1 MLYLSNAIEEQDQVT
16 IINIAT
22 CKGECLV
29 SELEVNV
36 LVEVRCAIIYPA
48 MLSHKPR
55 VGIEINFKAV

>member
-22 CKGECLV
+22 FCTCKGECLV
-29 SELEVNV
+29 SELEM

-48 MLSHKPR
+48 MLSLHKP
-55 VGIEINFKAV
+55 